1 MDTISQDELKERP
14 KRVPQRKPLSRKLSR
29 NFLSKIKTKLG
40 DLNSDAKNTCA
51 ILLNLLKLKLEN
63 SKLGRLRMLPEKLRA
78 FRLKPRLILHSR
90 AACVVLLF
98 ALSALFIAAGINPT
112 TSVVF
117 NGELIGVVDSPEI
130 VKEAVKAAEAK
141 VSEILGYKY
150 CISEGIS
157 YRQGVAT
164 KNLDTIELSNA
175 LLEHLDCIEQL
186 YVLTVNGEYIGGTE
200 NRKDIEDLLASILER
215 NMSPTAISAS
225 FAESTAIK
233 QVFVPKGSL
242 PGLAEMRQ
250 ILSTKNSE
258 GRYILNIKTVEEV
271 EYTAP
276 LAYPVQYIND
286 DTMYEGEY
294 RVLSEGANG
303 QVKVVERLT
312 LLSGNE
318 IDSVV
323 SETDVLEEP
332 VTAVIA
338 VGTLPRHASK
348 GYYIWPVDGVVT
360 SGFGYRDI
368 GIGSSYHR
376 GLDIGVPYMA
386 PIYAADGGT
395 VICSGYYGEYGNLVE
410 IQHDNGD
417 VTAYAHCSE
426 LYVSYGDKVAQGDL
440 IAAAGDT
447 GLADGV
453 HLHFEIRRW
462 GVERVDPLDYLP

>member
-1 MDTISQDELKERP
+1 MDTKSQDGLNGSPGK
-14 KRVPQRKPLSRKLSR
+14 VPQRKRTLSRKLS
-29 NFLSKIKTKLG
+29 NIKLISYKKPKNKKFSLFKL
-40 DLNSDAKNTCA
+40 KNPKFT
-51 ILLNLLKLKLEN
+51 KLKL
-63 SKLGRLRMLPEKLRA
+63 SLEKLKN
-78 FRLKPRLILHSR
+78 FKVKPKLLLQYRF
-90 AACVVLLF
+90 ACVVLLF

-112 TSVVF
+112 TSVIF
-117 NGELIGVVDSPEI
+117 NGELVGVVESPEI
-130 VKEAVKAAEAK
+130 VREALKAAEAK
-141 VSEILGYKY
+141 ASEILGYKY

-157 YRQGVAT
+157 YRRGVTA

-175 LLEHLDCIEQL
+175 ILEHLDCIEQL

-215 NMSPTAISAS
+215 NMSPTALSAS

-242 PGLAEMRQ
+242 HGLAEMRQ
-250 ILSTKNSE
+250 ILNTKNSD
-258 GRYILNIKTVEEV
+258 GKYILNIKTVEEV

-276 LAYPVQYIND
+276 LAYPVQYISD

-294 RVLSEGANG
+294 KVLNEGANG
-303 QVKVVERLT
+303 QIKVVERLT

-348 GYYIWPVDGVVT
+348 GYYIWPTDGVIT

-386 PIYAADGGT
+386 PIYAADGGI
-395 VICSGYYGEYGNLVE
+395 VITSGYYGEYGNLVE
-410 IQHDNGD
+410 ILHDNGD
-417 VTAYAHCSE
+417 ITAYAHCTE
-426 LYVSYGDKVAQGDL
+426 LYVSYGDKVAQGDI

-447 GLADGV
+447 GLSDGV
-453 HLHFEIRRW
+453 HLHFEIHRW
-462 GVERVDPLDYLP
+462 GVERVDPLDYLPPR

>member
-1 MDTISQDELKERP
+1 
-14 KRVPQRKPLSRKLSR
+14 VPQRNPLSKKLSLKKLV
-29 NFLSKIKTKLG
+29 NYIKPKFSPIKPELKNISQNT
-40 DLNSDAKNTCA
+40 SIAKSSLRKPGF
-51 ILLNLLKLKLEN
+51 IEKPGFVKLK
-63 SKLGRLRMLPEKLRA
+63 SSLGILKSSLKA
-78 FRLKPRLILHSR
+78 FKSTPRLILQSR
-90 AACVVLLF
+90 YACAAILLVLSTLF
-98 ALSALFIAAGINPT
+98 MAAGINPT
-112 TSVVF
+112 TTVVF
-117 NGELIGVVDSPEI
+117 NGELMGVVESPEI
-130 VKEAVKAAEAK
+130 LKEAVKTAEAK
-141 VSEILGYKY
+141 ASEILGYKY

-175 LLEHLDCIEQL
+175 ILEHLDCIEQL

-200 NRKDIEDLLASILER
+200 NRKDIEDLLASILEQ
-215 NMSPTAISAS
+215 NMSPTALSAS

-233 QVFVPKGSL
+233 RVFVPKGSL

-250 ILSTKNSE
+250 MLTTRNEDGK
-258 GRYILNIKTVEEV
+258 YILNIKTVEQV

-276 LAYPVQYIND
+276 LAYSIQYVHD

-294 RVLSEGANG
+294 KVLSEGSNG

-332 VTAVIA
+332 VNAVIA

-348 GYYIWPVDGVVT
+348 GYYIWPVSGVLT
-360 SGFGYRDI
+360 SEFGYRDI

-376 GLDIGVPYMA
+376 GIDIGVSYKT
-386 PIYAADGGT
+386 PICAADGGI
-395 VICSGYYGEYGNLVE
+395 VICAGYYGEYGNLVE

-417 VTAYAHCSE
+417 VTAYAHCAE
-426 LYVSYGDKVAQGDL
+426 LYVSYGDKVAQGDI

-462 GVERVDPLDYLP
+462 GAERVDPLDYLP